1 MFQEKT
7 FQARKVKKDCSEKIS
22 YISGNGTFL
31 ALSSKIYCI
40 SRGTYKARKPNKK
53 ICSEEISCLLW
64 RFYNL
69 YSSQAWTN
77 SLWSKNATQT
87 YNIITASWKTS
98 PFKQFFIPLL
108 RTSDENTKNNGRHK
122 GSCWT
127 LVIFSSEVINFEQC
141 C

>member
-7 FQARKVKKDCSEKIS
+7 FQAQKVKKDCSEKIS

-31 ALSSKIYCI
+31 APSSKSYCI
-40 SRGTYKARKPNKK
+40 SRGTYEARKTNKK

-64 RFYNL
+64 VFYNL
-69 YSSQAWTN
+69 HSSQGWRG
-77 SLWSKNATQT
+77 SLQSKNTTQI
-87 YNIITASWKTS
+87 YNIITAPWKTT
-98 PFKQFFIPLL
+98 PFKQLFIPLL
-108 RTSDENTKNNGRHK
+108 RTSDENKKNNGRHK